1 MTVGCLRLFFQTHRT
16 CIRSHSPRIRT
27 SQAILGLNIYQQRA
41 RSYMLANMLVL
52 FLRKDLLVLERLRC
66 WLFQPI
72 HFPRRRNSE
81 APNDV
86 SHVPTLFT
94 CEVSTPRH
102 VCLAQISAAEKKYV
116 PLGGVF
122 SGFISPLFFLFLP
135 CRHCR
140 NFSFRQLLLPDRHD
154 ALIII
159 ALLDR
164 ISPVVL
170 PAGQHGRD
178 RRNASAFLCPA
189 DNDAEWGG

>member
-1 MTVGCLRLFFQTHRT
+1 MSFFLAQVPQRLQLIHLSLRSLMSARLSMTVGCLRLFFQTHRT

-27 SQAILGLNIYQQRA
+27 SPAILGLNIYQQRA

-102 VCLAQISAAEKKYV
+102 VCLA
-116 PLGGVF
+116 
-122 SGFISPLFFLFLP
+122 
-135 CRHCR
+135 
-140 NFSFRQLLLPDRHD
+140 
-154 ALIII
+154 
-159 ALLDR
+159 
-164 ISPVVL
+164 
-170 PAGQHGRD
+170 
-178 RRNASAFLCPA
+178 
-189 DNDAEWGG
+189 